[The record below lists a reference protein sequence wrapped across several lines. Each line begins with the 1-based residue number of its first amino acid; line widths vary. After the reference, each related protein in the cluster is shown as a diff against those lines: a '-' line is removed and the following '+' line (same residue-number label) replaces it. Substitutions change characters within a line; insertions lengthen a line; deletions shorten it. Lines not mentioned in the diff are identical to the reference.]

1 MVLNQAGREIPKE
14 YAEHY
19 GIFEGELAHIN
30 SYKEASRNIKP
41 KTPRETKLLSNLRE
55 AIERTGLKDGMT
67 ISFHHHFREGDQVMN
82 KVLAEIS
89 AMGIKDLTIA
99 PSSIA
104 NIHEPL
110 IDYIKKWSRHPY
122 YN

>member
-55 AIERTGLKDGMT
+55 AIERTGLKGFGRNFSDGYQR
-67 ISFHHHFREGDQVMN
+67 FNDC
-82 KVLAEIS
+82 A
-89 AMGIKDLTIA
+89 
-99 PSSIA
+99 
-104 NIHEPL
+104 
-110 IDYIKKWSRHPY
+110 
-122 YN
+122 

>member
-41 KTPRETKLLSNLRE
+41 KTPRETKIVKQFTRSN
-55 AIERTGLKDGMT
+55 
-67 ISFHHHFREGDQVMN
+67 
-82 KVLAEIS
+82 
-89 AMGIKDLTIA
+89 
-99 PSSIA
+99 
-104 NIHEPL
+104 
-110 IDYIKKWSRHPY
+110 
-122 YN
+122 